1 MTKSRKIRKLVRKN
15 IKKNVPRSSRNHR
28 FIYACSRERKR
39 LLNDQVNYFMRKHTC
54 KSTMQKRL
62 ENRENIKH
70 VFRRSA
76 RKSSIL
82 NQLATIQNN
91 IDTAEHS
98 FLYIIN
104 SPCMTV
110 NYNFAKH

>member
-15 IKKNVPRSSRNHR
+15 IKKNVPRSSRNHH

-39 LLNDQVNYFMRKHTC
+39 LLNDQVNYLMRKHTC

-70 VFRRSA
+70 VFRRSG